1 MNMGPLSRRRFL
13 MKSLYFSAIPF
24 ALSSRTKLFGVS
36 KSSLL
41 NDTNDQEASDR
52 EKMDEI
58 LKNKK
63 VPLIWVFTGDSIT
76 HGAKHTHGC
85 RSYPEIFAERIRWE
99 LGRTRDIIIN
109 TGISGNTT
117 QVILNDF
124 GWRIGQFEPNVVSL
138 MIGTN
143 DCATGRIEIEAF
155 EENLGALANKIRDIG
170 AIPVFHT
177 PNIIITDKAP
187 ERARL
192 SDYVSV
198 IRNVSLEEKIILVD
212 NYSHWS
218 DVLQNGKLN
227 VYKEWLN
234 DPLHP
239 DGEGHSEI
247 ARLMFNELGIFDP
260 AASTC
265 GGPYYE
271 GEH

>member
-1 MNMGPLSRRRFL
+1 MRMRPLSRKQFLRR
-13 MKSLYFSAIPF
+13 SLCLSAIPF
-24 ALSSRTKLFGVS
+24 AVSSGTKLFEGS
-36 KSSLL
+36 NSLVL
-41 NDTNDQEASDR
+41 SYSNDQKTSDR
-52 EKMDEI
+52 GKIDAM
-58 LKNKK
+58 LKNKD

-76 HGAKHTHGC
+76 HGAKHTHGY

-99 LGRTRDIIIN
+99 MGRTRDIVIN

-117 QVILNDF
+117 RVILNDF
-124 GWRIGQFEPNVVSL
+124 GWRIGQFRPNIVSL

-143 DCATGRIEIEAF
+143 DCATGRIEIGTF
-155 EENLGALANKIRDIG
+155 EENLSLLAGQIRDIG

-177 PNIIITDKAP
+177 PNNIITEKAP

-192 SDYVSV
+192 SEYVSV
-198 IRNVSLEEKIILVD
+198 IRNVSLNENIILVD
-212 NYSHWS
+212 NYAYWS
-218 DVLQNGKLN
+218 VTIQEGRLN

-247 ARLMFNELGIFDP
+247 ARLMFKELAMFDP
-260 AASTC
+260 AAPTC
-265 GGPYYE
+265 GGLYYE